1 MKMITGRLP
10 GEPAAV
16 GMLLPNT
23 SPEES
28 LAAVTR
34 GRAVVLARGAVPA
47 DGAVLGEHARTLDM
61 MHSA

>member
-1 MKMITGRLP
+1 
-10 GEPAAV
+10 
-16 GMLLPNT
+16 MLLPDT
-23 SPEES
+23 PPEES

-47 DGAVLGEHARTLDM
+47 DGAVLGEHARTLDI